1 MGRIV
6 ALDLGSKRVGVAV
19 SDPLGLTAQG
29 LAVVVRRADREFCAV
44 IGRVLGEYDAERL
57 IIGLPL
63 ALNGTEGPA
72 AQTARQCAASL
83 EAALTVPVDLWDERL
98 TTVQAER
105 VMVDAGV
112 RRAKRRANIDKLA
125 AVLILQSWLDAHR
138 QEET

>member
-1 MGRIV
+1 MGRVV

-29 LAVVVRRADREFCAV
+29 LATLPRRGEAADIDAIR
-44 IGRVLGEYDAERL
+44 RLLGEYDAERL

-72 AQTARQCAASL
+72 AAAARQFGDTVAA
-83 EAALTVPVDLWDERL
+83 AVTVPVDLWDERL

-105 VMVDAGV
+105 VLLDAGV
-112 RRAKRRANIDKLA
+112 RRQKRRSHIDRLA

-138 QEET
+138 GEAS